1 MGSNPW
7 IKIGSRVHNDINK
20 KISKLKVRRGTEY
33 IHSLKSIAFKK
44 YLLQKKKKRI
54 SQWRSLADKILM
66 TLSKCLSI
74 SNWMNQDDT
83 VPGRCTKKTPA
94 SFL

>member
-7 IKIGSRVHNDINK
+7 IKIGSCVHNDINK

-44 YLLQKKKKRI
+44 YYKKKKNLTVEKSSRQNLKDI
-54 SQWRSLADKILM
+54 IQMSLY
-66 TLSKCLSI
+66 
-74 SNWMNQDDT
+74 Q
-83 VPGRCTKKTPA
+83 
-94 SFL
+94 

>member
-44 YLLQKKKKRI
+44 YLLQKKKNLTVEKPSRQNLNDI
-54 SQWRSLADKILM
+54 IQMSLY
-66 TLSKCLSI
+66 
-74 SNWMNQDDT
+74 Q
-83 VPGRCTKKTPA
+83 
-94 SFL
+94 

>member
-44 YLLQKKKKRI
+44 YLLQKKKE
-54 SQWRSLADKILM
+54 SHSGEA
-66 TLSKCLSI
+66 
-74 SNWMNQDDT
+74 
-83 VPGRCTKKTPA
+83 
-94 SFL
+94 